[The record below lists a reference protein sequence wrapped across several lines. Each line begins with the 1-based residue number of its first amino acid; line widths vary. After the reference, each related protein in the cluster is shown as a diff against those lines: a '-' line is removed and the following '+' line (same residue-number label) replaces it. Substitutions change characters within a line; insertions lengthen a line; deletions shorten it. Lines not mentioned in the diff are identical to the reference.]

1 MRICAYWMHIGT
13 MMVVSDGPRCYFDQR
28 EDKRIAMDFAFTD
41 DQQNIREAVL
51 KHCSQFSD
59 EYWLEKD
66 RSGEFP
72 TEFHKSMADA
82 GWLGVAM
89 PESVGGAGLGITEA
103 AVMMQ
108 AVAES
113 GGGMSAASSIHLP
126 VFGLEPVM
134 LFGTEE
140 QQQRMIPPILSGEE
154 KMCFAVTEPNTGLD
168 TTSLKTRAE
177 KVPGGYRV
185 NGEKVWITQAHVA
198 DRMLIIARTTPLEEV
213 KKKTEGLSLFYA
225 RLDRNHIETRIIP
238 KMGRHAV
245 GSNMMF
251 ITDLFIPDEDL
262 IGEEGQGFRILLKG
276 LNPERVLLGA
286 EATGLGRVAIQRA
299 SRYAR
304 ERVVFGRPIGQNQG
318 IQHPLAKAWMQVEA
332 ASLMVFKAATL
343 FDKGLDCGVEAN
355 AAKYLAAEA
364 GFEACQTAVMSMG
377 GMGYAQEYH
386 VERYFRE
393 VMIPRIA
400 PVSPHQI
407 MNFIAERVL
416 ELPKSY

>member
-1 MRICAYWMHIGT
+1 
-13 MMVVSDGPRCYFDQR
+13 V
-28 EDKRIAMDFAFTD
+28 DFAFTE

-51 KHCSQFSD
+51 KHCSQFPD
-59 EYWLEKD
+59 DYWLEKD
-66 RSGEFP
+66 REGVFP
-72 TEFHKSMADA
+72 FDFHMSMAEA

-89 PESVGGAGLGITEA
+89 PEAVGGAGLGITEA

-113 GGGMSAASSIHLP
+113 GGGMTAASAIHGP
-126 VFGLEPVM
+126 VFGLEPVIM
-134 LFGTEE
+134 FGTPE
-140 QQQRMIPPILSGEE
+140 QQQRYIPPIISGAE

-168 TTSLKTRAE
+168 TTSLKTRAV
-177 KVPGGYRV
+177 KVDGGYRV
-185 NGEKVWITQAHVA
+185 NGEKIWITNAHIA
-198 DRMLIIARTTPLEEV
+198 DRMLLIARTTPLEEV
-213 KKKTEGLSLFYA
+213 KRKTDGLTLFYCE
-225 RLDRNHIETRIIP
+225 LDRSAIEHRLIP

-245 GSNMMF
+245 GSNMLF
-251 ITDLFIPDEDL
+251 ITDLFIPDEDRIGTEGDGFKIL
-262 IGEEGQGFRILLKG
+262 IAG

-286 EATGLGRVAIQRA
+286 EATGLGRVAIQKA

-304 ERVVFGRPIGQNQG
+304 ERIVFGRPIGQNQG

-343 FDKGLDCGVEAN
+343 FDKGEDCGVEAN

-386 VERYFRE
+386 VERYLRE
-393 VMIPRIA
+393 VLIPRIV

-416 ELPKSY
+416 ELPRSY

>member
-1 MRICAYWMHIGT
+1 MI
-13 MMVVSDGPRCYFDQR
+13 VVSDGPRCYFDQR

-126 VFGLEPVM
+126 VFGLKPVM
-134 LFGTEE
+134 LYGTEE

-213 KKKTEGLSLFYA
+213 KKKTEGLSLFYTK
-225 RLDRNHIETRIIP
+225 LDRNHIETRIIP

>member
-1 MRICAYWMHIGT
+1 
-13 MMVVSDGPRCYFDQR
+13 
-28 EDKRIAMDFAFTD
+28 
-41 DQQNIREAVL
+41 
-51 KHCSQFSD
+51 
-59 EYWLEKD
+59 
-66 RSGEFP
+66 
-72 TEFHKSMADA
+72 
-82 GWLGVAM
+82 
-89 PESVGGAGLGITEA
+89 
-103 AVMMQ
+103 MMQ

-113 GGGMSAASSIHLP
+113 GGGMTAASAIHGP
-126 VFGLEPVM
+126 VFGLEPVI

-140 QQQRMIPPILSGEE
+140 QQQRMISPILSGEE
-154 KMCFAVTEPNTGLD
+154 KMCFAVTESNTGLD

-177 KVPGGYRV
+177 RVPGGYRV
-185 NGEKVWITQAHVA
+185 TGEKIWITNAHVA
-198 DRMLIIARTTPLEEV
+198 DRMLLIARTTPLEEV
-213 KKKTEGLSLFYA
+213 KKKTDGLTLFYCK
-225 RLDRNHIETRIIP
+225 LDREKIETRLIP

-251 ITDLFIPDEDL
+251 ITDFFIPEEDR

-286 EATGLGRVAIQRA
+286 EATGLGRVAIDRA

-304 ERVVFGRPIGQNQG
+304 ERVVFGRPIGQNQ

-355 AAKYLAAEA
+355 SAKYLAAEA
-364 GFEACQTAVMSMG
+364 GYEACQTAMMSMG

-400 PVSPHQI
+400 RS
-407 MNFIAERVL
+407 ARTR
-416 ELPKSY
+416 S

>member
-1 MRICAYWMHIGT
+1 
-13 MMVVSDGPRCYFDQR
+13 
-28 EDKRIAMDFAFTD
+28 MDFAFTD

-82 GWLGVAM
+82 DWLGVAM

-213 KKKTEGLSLFYA
+213 KKKTEGLSLFYTK
-225 RLDRNHIETRIIP
+225 LDRDHIETRIIP

-386 VERYFRE
+386 VERYLRE

>member
-1 MRICAYWMHIGT
+1 MGEYRYVRDCHPVCPVLA
-13 MMVVSDGPRCYFDQR
+13 RCQPD
-28 EDKRIAMDFAFTD
+28 DSKRKGGIVDFSFTE

-51 KHCSQFSD
+51 RHCSQFSD
-59 EYWLEKD
+59 EYWLEHD
-66 RSGEFP
+66 RSGEYP
-72 TEFHKSMADA
+72 LDFHKSMAEA
-82 GWLGVAM
+82 GWLGIAM
-89 PESVGGAGLGITEA
+89 PEAVGGSGLGITEA

-113 GGGMSAASSIHLP
+113 GGGMTAASAIHGP
-126 VFGLEPVM
+126 VFGLEPVI

-140 QQQRMIPPILSGEE
+140 QQKRMIPPIISGEE

-177 KVPGGYRV
+177 KVNGGYRV
-185 NGEKVWITQAHVA
+185 NGEKIWITNAHVA
-198 DRMLIIARTTPLEEV
+198 DRMLLIARTTPLEEV
-213 KKKTEGLSLFYA
+213 KKKTEGLTLFYCK
-225 RLDRNHIETRIIP
+225 LDRAAIEHRIIP

-245 GSNMMF
+245 GSNMLF
-251 ITDLFIPDEDL
+251 ITDLFIPEEDR

-286 EATGLGRVAIQRA
+286 EATGLGRVAIKKA
-299 SRYAR
+299 SKYAQ

-332 ASLMVFKAATL
+332 ASLMVFKAASL
-343 FDKGLDCGVEAN
+343 FDKGEDCGVEAN
-355 AAKYLAAEA
+355 SAKYLAAEA
-364 GFEACQTAVMSMG
+364 GYEACQTAVMSMG

-386 VERYFRE
+386 VERYLRE
-393 VMIPRIA
+393 VLIPRIA

>member
-1 MRICAYWMHIGT
+1 
-13 MMVVSDGPRCYFDQR
+13 
-28 EDKRIAMDFAFTD
+28 MDFALTE

-51 KHCSQFSD
+51 KLCAQFGD
-59 EYWLEKD
+59 DYWLEKD
-66 RSGEFP
+66 RAHEFP
-72 TEFHKSMADA
+72 EEFYRAMADA
-82 GWLGVAM
+82 GWLGIAM

-113 GGGMSAASSIHLP
+113 GAGMTGASTIHLP
-126 VFGLEPVM
+126 VFGLEPVV
-134 LFGTEE
+134 LFGTGE
-140 QQQRMIPPILSGEE
+140 QQQRMIPPVLSGEHR
-154 KMCFAVTEPNTGLD
+154 MCFMVTEPNTGLD
-168 TTSLKTRAE
+168 TTSLKTRAARVE
-177 KVPGGYRV
+177 GGYLV
-185 NGEKVWITQAHVA
+185 NGEKIWITQAHLA
-198 DRMLIIARTTPLEEV
+198 DRMLLIARTTPLEEV
-213 KKKTEGLSLFYA
+213 RRKTEGLSLFYT
-225 RLDRNHIETRIIP
+225 RLDRAHIETRIIP

-245 GSNMMF
+245 GSNMVF
-251 ITDLFIPDEDL
+251 ITDLFIPEEDR
-262 IGEEGQGFRILLKG
+262 IGAEGDGFRILLKG

-299 SRYAR
+299 ARYAR

-332 ASLMVFKAATL
+332 AALMVMKAATL
-343 FDKGLDCGVEAN
+343 FDQGVECGIEAN
-355 AAKYLAAEA
+355 SAKFLAAEA

-386 VERYFRE
+386 VERYLRE
-393 VMIPRIA
+393 VLIPRIA

>member
-1 MRICAYWMHIGT
+1 
-13 MMVVSDGPRCYFDQR
+13 
-28 EDKRIAMDFAFTD
+28 MDFALTE

-59 EYWLEKD
+59 EYWLDHD
-66 RSGEFP
+66 RTGEWP
-72 TEFHKSMADA
+72 VEFHKSMAEA
-82 GWLGVAM
+82 GWLGIAM

-103 AVMMQ
+103 AVMVQ

-113 GGGMSAASSIHLP
+113 GGGMAAASTIHGP
-126 VFGLEPVM
+126 VFGLEPVI

-140 QQQRMIPPILSGEE
+140 QQMRMIPPILSGAE

-177 KVPGGYRV
+177 KVEGGYRV
-185 NGEKVWITQAHVA
+185 SGEKVWITNAHVS
-198 DRMLIIARTTPLEEV
+198 DHMLLIARTTPLDEV
-213 KKKTEGLSLFYA
+213 KKKTEGLTLFY
-225 RLDRNHIETRIIP
+225 TRIDRTKVEHRLIP

-245 GSNMMF
+245 GSNMLF
-251 ITDLFIPDEDL
+251 ISDLFIPDEDR
-262 IGEEGQGFRILLKG
+262 IGAEGQGFKILLQG
-276 LNPERVLLGA
+276 LNPERVLLAA
-286 EATGLGRVAIQRA
+286 EATGLGRVAIKKA
-299 SRYAR
+299 AKYAQ

-343 FDKGLDCGVEAN
+343 FDQGLECGVEAN
-355 AAKYLAAEA
+355 TAKFLAAEA
-364 GFEACQTAVMSMG
+364 GYEACQTAVMSMG

-386 VERYFRE
+386 VERYLRE